1 MDSPTNLSGMNSKVS
16 VALRAASSYDLVLP
30 TFPNLVLM
38 IPQNCGLA
46 LRVIPEQIFAL
57 DI

>member
-30 TFPNLVLM
+30 NFPNLVLM
-38 IPQNCGLA
+38 IFQNCVLA
-46 LRVIPEQIFAL
+46 LRVLAEQKLAL
-57 DI
+57 